1 MNKGRKK
8 KYNNIPKN
16 AAILQN
22 FITHNSHDKNNFCHI
37 K

>member
-1 MNKGRKK
+1 MNKWRKK

-22 FITHNSHDKNNFCHI
+22 FITHNSHDKNNFCYI